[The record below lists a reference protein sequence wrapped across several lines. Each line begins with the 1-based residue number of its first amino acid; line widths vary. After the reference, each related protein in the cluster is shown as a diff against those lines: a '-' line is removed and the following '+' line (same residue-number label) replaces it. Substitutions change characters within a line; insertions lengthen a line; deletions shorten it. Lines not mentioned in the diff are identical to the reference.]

1 MTSCSSRSWDIFC
14 TVIDNFGDIGVA
26 WRLAR
31 QLSSEH
37 GIAVRLWV
45 DDLSSFARI
54 WPAVDATQAQQYC
67 EGIGIR
73 HWSADIAVPELGE
86 VVIEAF
92 ACTLPDS
99 IVTAMAAMEAAPR
112 WINLEYLS
120 AETWTESC
128 HGLPSPQGDGLQKY
142 FFFPGFTEK
151 VGGLLREQS
160 LFVQRDTVQ
169 ASVANRQQALRALG
183 IEWSG
188 LGRVFSLF
196 AYELPQLGAWLEAL
210 NEADEPILLLVPEG
224 RVLGDVHAWLAQQA
238 DKNGGAL
245 QVKAIPFLLQ
255 TDYDRLLWACD
266 FNAVRGEDSFVR
278 AQWAA
283 KPMVWHIYP
292 QDDDAH
298 LEKLDAFLAHYVAN
312 YPAEQAG
319 AVSDFWRAWNTGQN
333 VKAAWQQW
341 MRCGGLDAKQPAMWS
356 DQLAKR
362 PDLAAGLVSFCRN

>member
-1 MTSCSSRSWDIFC
+1 MTSCSARSWDIFC

-31 QLSSEH
+31 QLSREH

-45 DDLSSFARI
+45 DDLPSFARI
-54 WPAVDATQAQQYC
+54 WPAVEVNREQQFC
-67 EGIGIR
+67 EGVEIR
-73 HWSADIAVPELGE
+73 RWSGDIAVPELGE

-99 IVTAMAAMEAAPR
+99 LIAAMASMDMPPR

-120 AETWTESC
+120 AEAWVESC
-128 HGLPSPQGDGLQKY
+128 HGLPSPQPGGLQKY
-142 FFFPGFTEK
+142 FFFPGFVES
-151 VGGLLREQS
+151 VGGLLRERA
-160 LFVQRDTVQ
+160 LFSQRDAVQ
-169 ASVANRQQALRALG
+169 ASTHSRQQALRDLG

-196 AYELPQLGAWLEAL
+196 SYEQPQLSAWLEAL
-210 NEADEPILLLVPEG
+210 STGTDPILLLVPEG
-224 RVLGDVHAWLAQQA
+224 RVLSDVQAWLACSA
-238 DKNGGAL
+238 DQGMRAL
-245 QVKAIPFLLQ
+245 QVKTIPFLLQ

-292 QDDDAH
+292 QDENAH
-298 LEKLDAFLAHYVAN
+298 LEKLEAFLAHYVAGC
-312 YPAEQAG
+312 PQAYAD
-319 AVSDFWRAWNTGQN
+319 AVCAFWRAWNTGEN
-333 VKAAWQQW
+333 LVDAWRQW
-341 MRCGGLDAKQPAMWS
+341 LLIGGLDAKQPAIWS
-356 DQLAKR
+356 NLLAQR
-362 PDLAAGLVSFCRN
+362 ADLAAGLVSFCRN